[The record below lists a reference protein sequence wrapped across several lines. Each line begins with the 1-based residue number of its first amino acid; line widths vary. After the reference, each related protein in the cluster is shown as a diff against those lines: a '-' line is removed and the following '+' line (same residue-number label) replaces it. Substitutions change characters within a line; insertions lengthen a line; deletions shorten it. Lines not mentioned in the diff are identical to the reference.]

1 MAGEKRYPSTI
12 LATVCVPWNETCCFE
27 QQLFCRQIELLKSRG
42 VHHLYLFGTAG
53 EGYGVTDR
61 QFGEIVNVFA
71 REMNHADLFPMVG
84 VISLS
89 LATML
94 ERIEYA
100 YGLGIR
106 DFQISLPSWGA
117 LTDNEMKEFFHRVC
131 DPYPDCR
138 FLVYNLMRTKRLLRV
153 GEFISLADEIP
164 NLGGAKFTSADIP
177 AMQEMA
183 ASESPLQF
191 FLGETNF
198 GIGSM
203 FGEFGYLISLG
214 STSFERAWEY
224 FHAGRLKDSE
234 TLVEY
239 MKELN
244 GMFRGFIK
252 IMGPGRI
259 DGAYDKVFSKIL
271 DPQFPLRL
279 LPPYQTSTEKQYLEY
294 RSFLQQQ
301 YPQWL
306 QEEK

>member
-1 MAGEKRYPSTI
+1 MAVEKRYPSTI
-12 LATVCVPWNETCCFE
+12 LATVCIPWDETYSFDR
-27 QQLFCRQIELLKSRG
+27 QLFCRQVDLLKSRG

-61 QFGEIVNVFA
+61 QFEEIVKVFA
-71 REMNHADLFPMVG
+71 REMQGEDLHPMVG

-89 LATML
+89 LQTML
-94 ERIEYA
+94 QRIEYA
-100 YGLGIR
+100 YAQGIR

-117 LTDNEMKEFFHRVC
+117 LSDNEMREFFHRVC
-131 DPYPDCR
+131 GPYSDCR
-138 FLVYNLMRTKRLLRV
+138 FLVYNLMRAKRLLSV
-153 GEFISLADEIP
+153 GEFMSLADEIP

-183 ASESPLQF
+183 VGDSPLQF
-191 FLGETNF
+191 FLGERNY
-198 GIGSM
+198 GIGSI

-214 STSFERAWEY
+214 SSSFEQAWKY
-224 FHAGRLKDSE
+224 FHAGRRKDTE
-234 TLVEY
+234 QITRY
-239 MKELN
+239 MQELSSIL
-244 GMFRGFIK
+244 REFIK

-279 LPPYQTSTEKQYLEY
+279 LPPYQTSTEEQYMQY
-294 RSFLQQQ
+294 RSFLQKQ

-306 QEEK
+306 QT